1 MPPPPPL
8 SNNPATDF
16 AGGTNFAVLA
26 VVTLALSGQPDARQL
41 VASVL
46 LGVWALRLAGFLLF
60 RVLRTGKDDRF
71 DDKRD
76 RFFPFLGFWLFQM
89 LWVWAVSLP
98 VTVLNA
104 PAVRRY
110 RPQAPFGTARD
121 VAGLVLYALGLVLE
135 SVSDAQ
141 KFAFRQRGDRA
152 AICDTGFFA
161 WSRHPNYFGEIIIH
175 FGKAIS
181 PSLPYPPLPLSKSVP
196 GTY

>member
-1 MPPPPPL
+1 M
-8 SNNPATDF
+8 
-16 AGGTNFAVLA
+16 LA
-26 VVTLALSGQPDARQL
+26 IVTLALSGQPDARQI

-110 RPQAPFGTARD
+110 PQ
-121 VAGLVLYALGLVLE
+121 
-135 SVSDAQ
+135 
-141 KFAFRQRGDRA
+141 
-152 AICDTGFFA
+152 
-161 WSRHPNYFGEIIIH
+161 
-175 FGKAIS
+175 
-181 PSLPYPPLPLSKSVP
+181 
-196 GTY
+196 